1 MLEIVLWIGLGVA
14 GFGVIAI
21 GVGVYALVSRR
32 EREYITHF
40 REARAHQLRVKERL
54 RRERHD
60 S

>member
-21 GVGVYALVSRR
+21 SVGIYALVSRR
-32 EREYITHF
+32 EREYIAHF

-54 RRERHD
+54 MRERHD